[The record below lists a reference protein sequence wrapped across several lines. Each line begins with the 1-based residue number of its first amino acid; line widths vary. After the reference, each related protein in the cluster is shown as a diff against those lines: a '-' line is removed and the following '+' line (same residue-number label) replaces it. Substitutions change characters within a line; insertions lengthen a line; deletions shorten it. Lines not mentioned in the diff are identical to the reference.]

1 MAQYEPFTER
11 VEARGQTILSFVDAF
26 PPALQ
31 GRAESILADNG
42 IEDLDPEA
50 WYPQEA
56 WLASFEEIEE
66 EIGTN
71 TLKKIG
77 KAIPKNAEWPPGVDT
92 VVGGLE
98 SIDEAY
104 HMNHRGGEIGY
115 YEAETLDDGTV
126 EVCCHNPYPCAF
138 DQGIL
143 DGVVR
148 EFANKHVSITEVS
161 DDCRSNGGDECV
173 YRVSSR

>member
-1 MAQYEPFTER
+1 MAQYEPFTDR

-42 IEDLDPEA
+42 IEDPEPDE

-56 WLASFEEIEE
+56 WLTSFEEIDEKM
-66 EIGTN
+66 GTK
-71 TLKKIG
+71 TLNKIG
-77 KAIPKNAEWPPGVDT
+77 KAIPKNAEWPPGVET

-115 YEAETLDDGTV
+115 YEADPLDDGTV
-126 EVCCHNPYPCAF
+126 EVQCHNPYPCAF
-138 DQGIL
+138 DRGIL
-143 DGVVR
+143 EGVVE
-148 EFANKHVSITEVS
+148 EFANARASITEVG
-161 DDCRSNGGDECV
+161 DDCRTDGADECL
-173 YRVSSR
+173 YRVTSR